1 MMHRFE
7 EALRKQHY
15 DSIAGCDEVG
25 RGPLAGP
32 VVCAA
37 VVLDPKYPI
46 EGIYDS
52 KGLSEKRRNQLY
64 EAIIEHALAYKVVFI
79 DHHDVDTLNVY
90 QASKKGMIEAIQA
103 LDYPV
108 DYVLS
113 DAMPLTGLKI
123 PYEAI
128 IKGDQKSVS
137 IAAASILAKVERD
150 RYMQEAAKMY
160 PEYGF
165 EKHKGYPTKEHLKAL
180 KTYGPCPIHRKSFNP
195 VKAFYEI
202 QQSFEV

>member
-7 EALRKQHY
+7 EALRKQNYH
-15 DSIAGCDEVG
+15 SIAGCDEVG

-37 VVLDPKYPI
+37 VVLDPHYPI

-64 EAIIEHALAYKVVFI
+64 EVIKEHAIAYQVVFI
-79 DHHDVDTLNVY
+79 SHDEVDKLNVY
-90 QASKKGMIEAIQA
+90 QASKKGMIEAVLA
-103 LDYPV
+103 LEYPV

-150 RYMQEAAKMY
+150 RYMIEVGKKY

-165 EKHKGYPTKEHLKAL
+165 DKHKGYPTKKHLEAL

-202 QQSFEV
+202 QQSFEI